1 MELLSHLHFEGAAVL
16 SRLSIIILL
25 LLIPVAIAL
34 LSQQITRTVPPP
46 KLSGG
51 IIEVPLHDT
60 DDMSGHGA
68 DAATEIGL
76 PDSYIPRTIKHKY
89 NMGPGDEARR
99 VDGVRGKGADGSH
112 RDGIRDER
120 QNGGLERGMEPET
133 EAGEPHSHQKRGT
146 P

>member
-1 MELLSHLHFEGAAVL
+1 ML

-68 DAATEIGL
+68 DAVTEIGL

-89 NMGPGDEARR
+89 DMGPDDEARR
-99 VDGVRGKGADGSH
+99 VDGVRGKGADPLH
-112 RDGIRDER
+112 QDGIHDER
-120 QNGGLERGMEPET
+120 QNGSREHSMAPET
-133 EAGEPHSHQKRGT
+133 KAAEPHGHQKRET